1 MTREATAIW
10 LAIVAV
16 VFGGYA
22 LITSVV
28 RETNQVFVVVDSSFQ
43 MRPVWSDVQLEL
55 DRIDNEEHA
64 EFALATT
71 RRDRSTRGSPEL
83 DARRCRGVRAVRFR
97 GDRRLTPEAAD
108 ADERIFIT
116 TSANDETACPT
127 ADLVDWEIIELD
139 P

>member
-1 MTREATAIW
+1 VKPLLIW

-16 VFGGYA
+16 VFGAYA
-22 LITSVV
+22 LITSAV
-28 RETNQVFVVVDSSFQ
+28 RETKQVYVVVDSSFQ

-64 EFALATT
+64 EFALSTT
-71 RRDRSTRGSPEL
+71 GQGSIHSWQPEL
-83 DARRCRGVRAVRFR
+83 TLVGIEAFAPCDFEGLADA
-97 GDRRLTPEAAD
+97 PEAEE

-116 TSANDETACPT
+116 TAANDETQCPT
-127 ADLVDWEIIELD
+127 SELVDWEIIELD

>member
-1 MTREATAIW
+1 MKPLLIW

-16 VFGGYA
+16 VFGAYA
-22 LITSVV
+22 LITSAV
-28 RETNQVFVVVDSSFQ
+28 RETKQVYVVVDSSFQ

-71 RRDRSTRGSPEL
+71 GQGPVHSWQPEL
-83 DARRCRGVRAVRFR
+83 TLVGVDAFAPCNFEGIA
-97 GDRRLTPEAAD
+97 DTPEAQD
-108 ADERIFIT
+108 ADERVLIT
-116 TSANDETACPT
+116 TSANDETLCAT
-127 ADLVDWEIIELD
+127 DALVDWEIIELD